1 MQGFDNQADNAT
13 SGLPQ
18 EETVLTPEEIAALQP
33 KRTNVVNPW
42 IHEQTHKEFLQ
53 NIVVSTV
60 PTPIPS
66 AQMLGSAHATHPRA
80 RRSVVVFIP
89 CLPSFFTKYYNGVAP
104 DLI

>member
-53 NIVVSTV
+53 NIVGLPARHANVIKKHKTV
-60 PTPIPS
+60 VKET
-66 AQMLGSAHATHPRA
+66 T
-80 RRSVVVFIP
+80 F
-89 CLPSFFTKYYNGVAP
+89 LPK
-104 DLI
+104 D